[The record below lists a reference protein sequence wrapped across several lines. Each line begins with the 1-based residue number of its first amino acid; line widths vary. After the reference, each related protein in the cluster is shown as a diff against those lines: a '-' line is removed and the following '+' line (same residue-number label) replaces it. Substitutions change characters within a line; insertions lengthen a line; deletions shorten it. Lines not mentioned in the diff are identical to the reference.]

1 MSSGSRMAV
10 AVTIAIMGTAG
21 GATSIAQAAGST
33 TRPIHPEIAVT
44 VAGITC
50 QAGVALRQGTTVYLG
65 IPASCAGPQPGQVQD
80 GCQQAE
86 APIGAPATV
95 TGARHRGTLVYNS
108 FTRMQLAGTTNAA
121 RCDDDDLALIRLNK
135 ADRHLVAGA
144 IPGVNAPTAVS
155 HHGPAAGSTVRLGS
169 GNETAQASTESG
181 WVYNV
186 RVYGSLPASDV
197 GEPLV
202 QSGHLMGMLT
212 VLPSLVPLAPKAE
225 VYNLH
230 RALVDLRRAK
240 GFHHVVLIRAGAY
253 G

>member
-1 MSSGSRMAV
+1 MSTGSRTAIAVTLAIV
-10 AVTIAIMGTAG
+10 AVTGGTTTVAR
-21 GATSIAQAAGST
+21 AAGPT
-33 TRPIHPEIAVT
+33 ARPIHPETAVT

-86 APIGAPATV
+86 APIGSPVTV
-95 TGARHRGTLVYNS
+95 SGAHHRGILVYNS

-121 RCDDDDLALIRLNK
+121 RCDADDLALVRLNR

-169 GNETAQASTESG
+169 GNQTAQASTEAG
-181 WVYNV
+181 WVYNI
-186 RVYGSLPASDV
+186 RVYGSLPTSDL

-212 VLPSLVPLAPKAE
+212 VLPSLVPFAPKAE

-230 RALVDLRRAK
+230 RALVDLRRTH
-240 GFHHVVLIRAGAY
+240 GFHHVALIRAGAH